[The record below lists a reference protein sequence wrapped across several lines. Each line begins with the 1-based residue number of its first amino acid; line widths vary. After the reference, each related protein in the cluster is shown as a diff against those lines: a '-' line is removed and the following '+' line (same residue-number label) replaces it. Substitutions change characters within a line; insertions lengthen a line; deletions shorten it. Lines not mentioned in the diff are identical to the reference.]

1 VATNHKNKGEVT
13 KVPKRSLFKKG
24 VKRLPGAG
32 RRKGVPNK
40 ITMAMKDAIIAAA
53 ETCGEKKYSKAR
65 KAFTNCGPGG
75 LYGYMVHLAKHR
87 EELFAPLLG
96 KVLPMHVNAAVVNR
110 SYRTEEEVR
119 ALCAERGVDFDAIM
133 DIGEP
138 MPKNLKDITPE
149 TPPDDGE

>member
-1 VATNHKNKGEVT
+1 MSKTSKEVVHRRHRFPKGG
-13 KVPKRSLFKKG
+13 KRP
-24 VKRLPGAG
+24 PGSG
-32 RRKGVPNK
+32 RVKGVPNK

-53 ETCGEKKYSKAR
+53 ETCGEKKYSKAH
-65 KAFTNCGPGG
+65 KGYTSVGPGG

-96 KVLPMHVNAAVVNR
+96 KVLPMHVHAAVVNR

-138 MPKNLKDITPE
+138 MPENLKDITPE
-149 TPPDDGE
+149 TPPDEGE